1 MHTRPNLEC
10 IAREI
15 PRLKSHPPP
24 SAPAPPRH
32 AQQISLRKG
41 RENTR
46 VAKIFDSP
54 SMPEAEACIAV
65 TEGGIT
71 DGEK

>member
-1 MHTRPNLEC
+1 MPLQDCALPTITSFLPHPQPP
-10 IAREI
+10 ARA
-15 PRLKSHPPP
+15 
-24 SAPAPPRH
+24 SAV
-32 AQQISLRKG
+32 QISLRKG

-54 SMPEAEACIAV
+54 SMPEAEAVIAV
-65 TEGGIT
+65 TEGGIN